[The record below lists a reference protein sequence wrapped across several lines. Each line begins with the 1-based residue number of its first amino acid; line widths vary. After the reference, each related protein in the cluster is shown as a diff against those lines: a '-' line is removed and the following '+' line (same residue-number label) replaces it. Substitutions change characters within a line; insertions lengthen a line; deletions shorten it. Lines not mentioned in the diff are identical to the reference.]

1 MQNVTDAFVKFAQE
15 TTYDSIPPEVIRES
29 KRILL
34 DGLGNAL
41 GGIASDK
48 GKIGIMQAKLMGGV
62 PEATVIGVGGKYSA
76 AVSAFA
82 NAELWNG
89 LDMDPVPHIPP
100 IVIPPILAMAERQG
114 SSGKQ
119 LLTALCVGQ
128 ELARRL
134 SRVLLSIMTASI
146 MKYGKTPDVFGNSN
160 EHIIG
165 AAMACGTLLGQ
176 DDKQLRNTLGI
187 SAYFCSQGVCRDWES
202 TSPKSMIKYVPV
214 SWMAQG
220 AVQAAQ
226 LASLG
231 YTGNEYTLDS
241 EFGFPKFYCREDVWD
256 PDKVVEGLGEQW
268 FFTQL
273 HYKPYPVC
281 RYLHSVLDAF
291 LKLQD
296 KHHFSPEEI
305 DAVRCHTAAFVA
317 NPDQYAV
324 ANQVDVQFSGPYSVA
339 LAAFGYKPG
348 PAWQDKIAL
357 NDKRLAAFA
366 RRVTMHVAPEYKAFR
381 SKDPD
386 SWYGRVEVDVRG
398 ETYVESVDY
407 SRGTNKEGF
416 RLTDEEIQDRFRT
429 GANCIIPDYKAERII
444 GLVERLEE
452 QEDLT
457 QLMDNLVL

>member
-1 MQNVTDAFVKFAQE
+1 MPNVTDAFIRFVQD
-15 TTYDSIPPEVIRES
+15 TTYESIPPEVRRES

-62 PEATVIGVGGKYSA
+62 PESTVIGVGGKYSA
-76 AVSAFA
+76 PVAAFA

-100 IVIPPILAMAERQG
+100 IVIPAILAVAERQG
-114 SSGKQ
+114 ASGKQ

-134 SRVLLSIMTASI
+134 SRVLLSVMSASI
-146 MKYGKTPDVFGNSN
+146 AKYNKTPDVFGNSN

-165 AAMACGTLLGQ
+165 AALGCGWLMGL
-176 DDKQLRNTLGI
+176 DDQKLRNALGI

-241 EFGFPKFYCREDVWD
+241 EYGFPKFYCREDVWD
-256 PDKVVEGLGEQW
+256 PEKVLEGLGREW

-291 LKLQD
+291 LNLQE
-296 KHHFSPEEI
+296 KHHFSPEAI

-317 NPDQYAV
+317 NPDQYSV
-324 ANQVDVQFSGPYSVA
+324 VNQVDVQFSGPYSVA

-348 PAWQDKIAL
+348 PAWQDKLAL
-357 NDKRLAAFA
+357 NDPRLAAFA
-366 RRVTMHVAPEYKAFR
+366 RKVTMHVAPEYKQLR
-381 SKDPD
+381 EKDPM
-386 SWYGRVEVDVRG
+386 SWYGRVEVDVG
-398 ETYVESVDY
+398 GQTYVESVDY
-407 SRGTNKEGF
+407 SRGTNKEGY
-416 RLTDEEIQDRFRT
+416 RLTDAEIEDRFRL
-429 GANCIIPDYKAERII
+429 GANCILPDYKAQRVIE
-444 GLVERLEE
+444 LVEGLEDEAGLGRLME
-452 QEDLT
+452 
-457 QLMDNLVL
+457 NLVL